1 MRLPNSRASS
11 SHIREEDELHFGSQS
26 SLLSSN
32 SGGQPLSAEEEQE
45 RPLSAENLLPEPNI
59 ASMTSSAAA
68 DRLSS
73 VMQSGF
79 MAPASKCLTRQQTFP
94 PLQPYVRMRYMST
107 TAEMTS
113 CTEALLEGDLHFF
126 FFRLFVLVACAL
138 PLQIFSI
145 YCVFFN
151 HYFDFIHIFSTSF

>member
-1 MRLPNSRASS
+1 MPEVRLPNSCASS

-32 SGGQPLSAEEEQE
+32 SGDQPHSAEEEQE
-45 RPLSAENLLPEPNI
+45 RPLSAENLLPEPSI

-79 MAPASKCLTRQQTFP
+79 VAPASKCLTRQQTFP

-113 CTEALLEGDLHFF
+113 CTEALIEGASYLFIYLSLH
-126 FFRLFVLVACAL
+126 RSVLQKCSQL
-138 PLQIFSI
+138 ILQFQ
-145 YCVFFN
+145 
-151 HYFDFIHIFSTSF
+151 FILIIITHLSLI